1 MNGITLNMDITVQTL
16 NILAM
21 FFAMIGSALF
31 VHGRFEDG
39 AKTFLLGNAIN
50 IAVALSIGDVAF
62 GTVQAVLGAYT
73 LPMYKD
79 TRFNRILACL
89 FAGALVTVGV
99 SSGFHFRMDLVSV
112 CGAVF
117 AIIGAHA
124 MYKQNWKLMAWMWI
138 VADLIFIQVG
148 VTNGLVGLTLQSM
161 VFVYH
166 GILRVTGVK
175 QTGLFTFTRS

>member
-1 MNGITLNMDITVQTL
+1 MNGILSSMDTVQTL
-16 NILAM
+16 SILAM
-21 FFAMIGSALF
+21 SFAMIGSALF
-31 VHGRFEDG
+31 VHSRFEDG

-50 IAVALSIGDVAF
+50 IAVAFGIGDVAF

-79 TRFNRILACL
+79 TRFNCILAGL
-89 FAGALVTVGV
+89 FAGALAAVGV
-99 SSGFHFRMDLVSV
+99 SSGFHFHMDLVSA

-124 MYKQNWKLMAWMWI
+124 MYKQNWSLMAWMWI

-148 VTNGLVGLTLQSM
+148 VSHGLIGLTIQST

-175 QTGLFTFTRS
+175 QTGLFTFTKD